1 MAVYR
6 RGRKWWYELEVD
18 GKRHR
23 RPCVGCENEAQAEAY
38 ARKQR
43 ALLLQLSQQKTARAL
58 VENFRNVLTG
68 GRRVMLSEAYE
79 LAEAKPTRRSPG
91 TVWAKQKRRSWQ
103 DFAAFMA
110 DKHPDAVAVSDVTR
124 LMAEEYI
131 SHLRSNGRYVRAIQE
146 GCGRHEYVNK
156 VRALA
161 PKTVNEIQTILTQV
175 FDLIQ
180 EDAGLLDNPFAS
192 IPKQANRSETREAF
206 TPEELSRILRSDD
219 DFVRPLFLMAV
230 MTGLREGDICRL
242 RWSEV
247 NLSEGMIRREQHKTD
262 NDVAIPIMPQL
273 YAYLSGLKRDG
284 EYVLPDQ
291 AEVYR
296 RSPCSVSVRIKKFL
310 RKLKIVNSKSVA
322 GRDRRVSVKDLHS
335 CRHTFCW
342 LAGMAG
348 IPMPTVQ
355 AIAGHMS
362 PEMTAHYAAHV
373 QDQQKTEQMAI
384 LSEWFA
390 ENIMGAAQSE
400 DALRRK
406 ELVELAQAC
415 PDECLE
421 QAIAALRS
429 LSSLG

>member
-23 RPCVGCENEAQAEAY
+23 RPCVGCENEAQAEAF

-43 ALLLQLSQQKTARAL
+43 TLLLQLSQQKTARAL
-58 VENFRNVLTG
+58 VENFRNELTG
-68 GRRVMLSEAYE
+68 GRRVMLSEVWD
-79 LAEAKPTRRSPG
+79 LAAAKPTRRSPG
-91 TVWAKQKRRSWQ
+91 SIWAKQKQRTWQ
-103 DFAAFMA
+103 DFVAFMA
-110 DKHPDAVAVSDVTR
+110 DRHPDAVSAGEVTR
-124 LMAEEYI
+124 QMAEEYV
-131 SHLRSNGRYVRAIQE
+131 SFLRNNGRYVKTVQE
-146 GCGRHEYVNK
+146 GGGRQDYVNK
-156 VRALA
+156 VCALA
-161 PKTVNEIQTILTQV
+161 PKTVNEMQTILTQV
-175 FDLIQ
+175 FDLVK

-206 TPEELSRILRSDD
+206 TPEELSRILRADD
-219 DFVRPLFLMAV
+219 DFVRPLFLLAV
-230 MTGLREGDICRL
+230 MTGLREGDICTL

-247 NLSEGMIRREQHKTD
+247 DLAGGMIRREQHKTA
-262 NDVAIPIMPQL
+262 NKVAIPIMPQL
-273 YAYLSGLKRDG
+273 RAYLAGLKRTG

-296 RSPCSVSVRIKKFL
+296 RSPCSVSARVKKFL
-310 RKLKIVNSKSVA
+310 RKLRITNSKSVA
-322 GRDRRVSVKDLHS
+322 GRDRKVSVKDLHS

-390 ENIMGAAQSE
+390 ENIMGADQSGS
-400 DALRRK
+400 AGRRK

-429 LSSLG
+429 LSAPG